1 MSGEDNRV
9 YGIYSGSELTIVPT
23 QQGVPSAVSDAK
35 YVVGENVNIRRKS
48 SGMILVTGCFLPIAA
63 SAQDMSIKSAEVS
76 EGAPIKEEQ
85 VFKGFGCTGSNIS
98 PSLSW
103 SGASNGTKSFAITVY
118 DPDAPTG
125 SSWWRWVV
133 FNIPV
138 ATTSIPKNAG
148 DLQAKSMPAD
158 AIQSR
163 TDFGIGGYGGPAR
176 ADEHHVCTSVT
187 LIVSE
192 FRSCW
197 Q

>member
-48 SGMILVTGCFLPIAA
+48 FSMLLVTGCFLPVAA
-63 SAQDMSIKSAEVS
+63 AAQDMSIMSIKSEEVS

-118 DPDAPTG
+118 EPDGQTG
-125 SSWWRWVV
+125 SGWWHWAV

-163 TDFGIGGYGGPAR
+163 TDFGIGGYGGPAEQMNTTYVR
-176 ADEHHVCTSVT
+176 A
-187 LIVSE
+187 
-192 FRSCW
+192 
-197 Q
+197 

>member
-23 QQGVPSAVSDAK
+23 QPGVPSAVSDAK
-35 YVVGENVNIRRKS
+35 YTVGENVNIRRKS
-48 SGMILVTGCFLPIAA
+48 FSMLLVTGCFFAGRSP
-63 SAQDMSIKSAEVS
+63 SARHEYHEYHAEVS

-118 DPDAPTG
+118 EPDGQTG
-125 SSWWRWVV
+125 SGWWHWAV

-138 ATTSIPKNAG
+138 AMTSIPKNAG

-158 AIQSR
+158 AIKSR
-163 TDFGIGGYGGPAR
+163 TDFGIGGYGGPAEQMNTTYVR
-176 ADEHHVCTSVT
+176 A
-187 LIVSE
+187 
-192 FRSCW
+192 
-197 Q
+197 